1 MTNMRFTVNFSLLF
15 LSSSFFV
22 SVIFC
27 FKLRNDD
34 DDDDDVG
41 NAVTIKTSTVKM
53 QNNSGCHNTNIN
65 RINYQFNGCCEA
77 IICHGETT
85 KMSVECCYFTFSF
98 WFVCILFFLFSARC
112 HSFCAGFILFFSFI
126 DIFFFISSFSS
137 KKKNH
142 LNIPM
147 VSQAGKK
154 MCIHSTLFII
164 YCRVFIYFF
173 KGKNWE
179 EIVWDTLQY

>member
-1 MTNMRFTVNFSLLF
+1 VCNF
-15 LSSSFFV
+15 
-22 SVIFC
+22 

-34 DDDDDVG
+34 DNDVG

-65 RINYQFNGCCEA
+65 RINYKFNGCCEA

-85 KMSVECCYFTFSF
+85 KMSVECCFFTFSF
-98 WFVCILFFLFSARC
+98 WCVCILFFLLSARC

-126 DIFFFISSFSS
+126 DIFFFISYFSS
-137 KKKNH
+137 KKNH

-147 VSQAGKK
+147 VTQAGKK
-154 MCIHSTLFII
+154 ICIHSTLLSSI
-164 YCRVFIYFF
+164 YLFF
-173 KGKNWE
+173 
-179 EIVWDTLQY
+179 